1 MDANH
6 SQTSDPGLALVLFAL
21 VRSNPPATISFVDQ
35 SGQLVANTTDF
46 LLLDSQ
52 TNPWLANHTL
62 RIMLSS
68 LSGNLSLN
76 VSNSVGTVQSNLTL
90 AGQGI
95 TMYLPTLF
103 FIH

>member
-1 MDANH
+1 MDANR

-21 VRSNPPATISFVDQ
+21 VRSNPPAIVSFVDQ

-62 RIMLSS
+62 RVLLSS
-68 LSGNLSLN
+68 LSGNLSLK
-76 VSNSVGTVQSNLTL
+76 VRNSVGSAQSNLTL
-90 AGQGI
+90 TGQGI
-95 TMYLPTLF
+95 RRNATFYCL
-103 FIH
+103 